1 MTGEVA
7 ESARKGDAEL
17 PVHAVNLRAAAG
29 KMKIWLAASR
39 FVKTE
44 CKQVFSP
51 KESGER

>member
-1 MTGEVA
+1 MLKRET
-7 ESARKGDAEL
+7 EL
-17 PVHAVNLRAAAG
+17 TVHAVNVRAATG

-51 KESGER
+51 KESGEG